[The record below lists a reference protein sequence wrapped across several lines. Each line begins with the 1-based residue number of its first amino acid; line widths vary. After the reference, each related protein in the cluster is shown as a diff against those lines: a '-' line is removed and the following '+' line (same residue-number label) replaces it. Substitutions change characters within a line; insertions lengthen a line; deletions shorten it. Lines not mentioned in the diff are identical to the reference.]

1 MFEDT
6 LECHGGILIIMN
18 KALAIFELM
27 RLDKP
32 IGIYLLLWPALL
44 ALVISTNGDFE
55 YADLLIVIAGSVL
68 VRSAGCVINDIWDK
82 DLDGGVERTKTRP
95 IPSKKLSISESWAVF
110 AILGVLSLML
120 LSLTNTNTMYVSIC
134 FGLMIVIYPLT
145 KRFFIGPQIFLGLTF
160 NPTIIVYA
168 MTNELNNPTMIFLY
182 LAIAAKTIAFDS
194 FYGLCDIDDD
204 KKLGINSTPL
214 WWGSKTLLIIAIL
227 QFTVIGLLLIVGSKA
242 GLSFAWYI
250 GIILLS
256 GFYFYQ
262 HKLASQKNFLLA
274 FKNNHWASLYLLM
287 LSGFCFL
294 II

>member
-1 MFEDT
+1 
-6 LECHGGILIIMN
+6 MN

-44 ALVISTNGDFE
+44 ALVISSNGDFE
-55 YADLLIVIAGSVL
+55 YADLLIVTIGSIL

-82 DLDGGVERTKTRP
+82 DLDGRVERTKTRP
-95 IPSKKLSISESWAVF
+95 IPSKKLSTSESWTVF
-110 AILGVLSLML
+110 SILGVLSLML
-120 LSLTNTNTMYVSIC
+120 LSLTNTNTIYVSIC

-168 MTNELNNPTMIFLY
+168 ITNELNNPTMIFLY
-182 LAIAAKTIAFDS
+182 FAIAAKTIAFDS
-194 FYGLCDIDDD
+194 FYGLCDIEDD

-214 WWGSKTLLIIAIL
+214 WWGSKTLSIIAIL
-227 QFTVIGLLLIVGSKA
+227 QFAVISLLLIVGLKA
-242 GLSFAWYI
+242 ELSSAWFI
-250 GIILLS
+250 GIILLG

-262 HKLASQKNFLLA
+262 HRLASQKKFLLA
-274 FKNNHWASLYLLM
+274 FKNNHWASLYLLI

>member
-1 MFEDT
+1 
-6 LECHGGILIIMN
+6 MN

-55 YADLLIVIAGSVL
+55 YADLLIVITGSIL

-82 DLDGGVERTKTRP
+82 DLDVGVERTKTRP
-95 IPSKKLSISESWAVF
+95 IPSKKLSTSESWTVF

-120 LSLTNTNTMYVSIC
+120 LSLTNTNTIYVSIC

-182 LAIAAKTIAFDS
+182 FAIAAKTIAFDS
-194 FYGLCDIDDD
+194 FYGLCDIEDD

-214 WWGSKTLLIIAIL
+214 WWGSKTLSIIAIL
-227 QFTVIGLLLIVGSKA
+227 QFAVISLLLIVGLKA
-242 GLSFAWYI
+242 ELSSAWYI
-250 GIILLS
+250 GIILLV

-262 HKLASQKNFLLA
+262 HRLASQKNFLLA
-274 FKNNHWASLYLLM
+274 FKNNNWASLYLLI

>member
-1 MFEDT
+1 
-6 LECHGGILIIMN
+6 MN
-18 KALAIFELM
+18 KMLAIFELM

-44 ALVISTNGDFE
+44 ALIISTKGNFE
-55 YADLLIVIAGSVL
+55 YVDLLIVIIGSIL
-68 VRSAGCVINDIWDK
+68 VRSTGCVINDIWDK
-82 DLDGGVERTKTRP
+82 DLDGGVERTKMRP

-110 AILGVLSLML
+110 AMLGVLSLML
-120 LSLTNTNTMYVSIC
+120 LSLTNTNTIFISIC
-134 FGLMIVIYPLT
+134 FGLMIVLYPLT

-168 MTNELNNPTMIFLY
+168 MTNELNNPTMLFLY
-182 LAIAAKTIAFDS
+182 FAIAAKTIAFDTY
-194 FYGLCDIDDD
+194 YGLCDLEDD

-214 WWGSKTLLIIAIL
+214 WWGTKTLLIIAIL
-227 QFTVIGLLLIVGSKA
+227 QIVVINLLFVVGYKA
-242 GLSFAWYI
+242 ELSSAWFI

-262 HKLASQKNFLLA
+262 YNLASQKKFLMA
-274 FKNNHWASLYLLM
+274 FKNNHWASLYLLA
-287 LSGFCFL
+287 LSVLCFV

>member
-1 MFEDT
+1 
-6 LECHGGILIIMN
+6 MN
-18 KALAIFELM
+18 KMLAIFELM

-44 ALVISTNGDFE
+44 ALVISTKGNFE
-55 YADLLIVIAGSVL
+55 YVDLLIVIIGSIL

-82 DLDGGVERTKTRP
+82 DLDGGVERTKMRP

-110 AILGVLSLML
+110 AMLGVLSLML
-120 LSLTNTNTMYVSIC
+120 LSLTNTNTIFISIC
-134 FGLMIVIYPLT
+134 FGLMIVLYPLT

-168 MTNELNNPTMIFLY
+168 MTNELNNPTMLFLY
-182 LAIAAKTIAFDS
+182 FAIAAKTIAFDTY
-194 FYGLCDIDDD
+194 YGLCDLEDD

-214 WWGSKTLLIIAIL
+214 WWGTKTLLIIAIL
-227 QFTVIGLLLIVGSKA
+227 QIVVINLLFVVGYKA
-242 GLSFAWYI
+242 ELSSAWFI

-262 HKLASQKNFLLA
+262 YNLASQKKFLMA
-274 FKNNHWASLYLLM
+274 FKNNHWASLYLLA
-287 LSGFCFL
+287 LSVLCFV

>member
-1 MFEDT
+1 
-6 LECHGGILIIMN
+6 MN

-55 YADLLIVIAGSVL
+55 YADLLIVIAGSIL

-182 LAIAAKTIAFDS
+182 FAIAAKTIAFDS

-227 QFTVIGLLLIVGSKA
+227 QFTVIGLLLIVGLKA

-274 FKNNHWASLYLLM
+274 FKNNHLASLYLLM

>member
-1 MFEDT
+1 
-6 LECHGGILIIMN
+6 MN
-18 KALAIFELM
+18 KMLAIFELM

-44 ALVISTNGDFE
+44 ALIISTKGNFE
-55 YADLLIVIAGSVL
+55 YVDLLIVIIGSIL

-82 DLDGGVERTKTRP
+82 DLDGGVERTKMRP

-110 AILGVLSLML
+110 AMLGVLSLML
-120 LSLTNTNTMYVSIC
+120 LSLTNTNTIFISIC
-134 FGLMIVIYPLT
+134 FGLMIVLYPLT

-168 MTNELNNPTMIFLY
+168 MTNELNNPTMLFLY
-182 LAIAAKTIAFDS
+182 FAIAAKTIAFDTY
-194 FYGLCDIDDD
+194 YGLCDLEDD

-214 WWGSKTLLIIAIL
+214 WWGTKTLLIIAIL
-227 QFTVIGLLLIVGSKA
+227 QIVVINLLFVVGYKA
-242 GLSFAWYI
+242 ELSSAWFI

-262 HKLASQKNFLLA
+262 YNLASQKKFLMA
-274 FKNNHWASLYLLM
+274 FKNNHWASLYLLA
-287 LSGFCFL
+287 LSVLCFV

>member
-1 MFEDT
+1 
-6 LECHGGILIIMN
+6 MN

-55 YADLLIVIAGSVL
+55 YADLLIVITGSIL

-82 DLDGGVERTKTRP
+82 DLDGRVERTKTRP
-95 IPSKKLSISESWAVF
+95 IPSKKLSTSESWTVF
-110 AILGVLSLML
+110 SILGVLSLML
-120 LSLTNTNTMYVSIC
+120 LSLTNTNTIYVSIC

-182 LAIAAKTIAFDS
+182 FAIAAKTIAFDS
-194 FYGLCDIDDD
+194 FYGLCDIEDD

-214 WWGSKTLLIIAIL
+214 WWGSKTLSIIAIL
-227 QFTVIGLLLIVGSKA
+227 QFAVISLLLIVGLKA
-242 GLSFAWYI
+242 ELSSAWFI
-250 GIILLS
+250 GIILLG

-262 HKLASQKNFLLA
+262 HRLASQKKFLLA
-274 FKNNHWASLYLLM
+274 FKNNHWASLYLLI

>member
-1 MFEDT
+1 
-6 LECHGGILIIMN
+6 MN
-18 KALAIFELM
+18 KALTIFELM

-44 ALVISTNGDFE
+44 ALVISTNGDFK
-55 YADLLIVIAGSVL
+55 YADLLIVITGSIL

-95 IPSKKLSISESWAVF
+95 IPSKKLSTSESWTVF

-120 LSLTNTNTMYVSIC
+120 LSLTNTNTIYVSIC

-182 LAIAAKTIAFDS
+182 FAIAAKTIAFDS
-194 FYGLCDIDDD
+194 FYGLCDIEDD

-214 WWGSKTLLIIAIL
+214 WWGSKTLSIIAIL
-227 QFTVIGLLLIVGSKA
+227 QFAVISLLLIVGLKA
-242 GLSFAWYI
+242 ELSSAWYI
-250 GIILLS
+250 GIILLG

-262 HKLASQKNFLLA
+262 HRLASQKNFLLA
-274 FKNNHWASLYLLM
+274 FKNNNWASLYLLI

>member
-1 MFEDT
+1 
-6 LECHGGILIIMN
+6 MN
-18 KALAIFELM
+18 KRIAIIELM

-44 ALVISTNGDFE
+44 ALVISTNGNFE
-55 YADLLIVIAGSVL
+55 YSHLLIVITGSIL
-68 VRSAGCVINDIWDK
+68 VRSTGCVINDIWDQ
-82 DLDGGVERTKTRP
+82 DLDGDVERTKTRP

-110 AILGVLSLML
+110 VALGVLSLML
-120 LSLTNTNTMYVSIC
+120 LSLTNTNTIFISIC
-134 FGLMIVIYPLT
+134 FGLMIILYPLT

-182 LAIAAKTIAFDS
+182 FAIAAKTIAFDS
-194 FYGLCDIDDD
+194 FYGLCDVEDD
-204 KKLGINSTPL
+204 KKLGIHSTPL
-214 WWGSKTLLIIAIL
+214 WWGSKTLLVIAIL
-227 QFTVIGLLLIVGSKA
+227 QFAVISLFLVVGLKA
-242 GLSFAWYI
+242 ELSFTWYI

-262 HKLASQKNFLLA
+262 HQLASQKNFLLA
-274 FKNNHWASLYLLM
+274 FKNNHWASLYLLI
-287 LSGFCFL
+287 LSVFCFL

>member
-1 MFEDT
+1 V
-6 LECHGGILIIMN
+6 N
-18 KALAIFELM
+18 KLVAIFELM

-44 ALVISTNGDFE
+44 ALVISTNGNFI
-55 YADLLIVIAGSVL
+55 YSHLLIIIIGSIL

-82 DLDGGVERTKTRP
+82 DLDGDVKRTKTRP
-95 IPSKKLSISESWAVF
+95 IPSKKLSIMESWAVF
-110 AILGVLSLML
+110 FALGVLSFFL
-120 LSLTNTNTMYVSIC
+120 LSLTNTNTIFISIC
-134 FGLMIVIYPLT
+134 FGLMIVLYPLT

-168 MTNELNNPTMIFLY
+168 MTNELNNPTMVFLY

-194 FYGLCDIDDD
+194 FYGLCDIEDD

-227 QFTVIGLLLIVGSKA
+227 QFTVISLFLIMGLKA
-242 GLSFAWYI
+242 ELSFAWYI
-250 GIILLS
+250 GILLLS

-262 HKLASQKNFLLA
+262 HQLAAQKNFLLA
-274 FKNNHWASLYLLM
+274 FKNNHWAYLYLLI
-287 LSGFCFL
+287 LSVFCFL

>member
-1 MFEDT
+1 
-6 LECHGGILIIMN
+6 MN
-18 KALAIFELM
+18 KIMAIIELM
-27 RLDKP
+27 RLNKP

-44 ALVISTNGDFE
+44 ALVISTNGNFE
-55 YADLLIVIAGSVL
+55 YSHLLIVITGSIL
-68 VRSAGCVINDIWDK
+68 VRSAGCVINDIWDQ

-110 AILGVLSLML
+110 VALGVFSLML
-120 LSLTNTNTMYVSIC
+120 LSLTNTNTIFISIC
-134 FGLMIVIYPLT
+134 FGLMIILYPLT

-182 LAIAAKTIAFDS
+182 FAIAAKTIAFDS
-194 FYGLCDIDDD
+194 FYGLCDVEDD
-204 KKLGINSTPL
+204 KKLGIHSTPL
-214 WWGSKTLLIIAIL
+214 WWGSKTLLVIAIL
-227 QFTVIGLLLIVGSKA
+227 QFAVISLFLIVGLKA
-242 GLSFAWYI
+242 ELSFAWYI

-262 HKLASQKNFLLA
+262 HQLASQKNFLLA
-274 FKNNHWASLYLLM
+274 FKNNHWASLYLLI
-287 LSGFCFL
+287 LSVFYFL

>member
-1 MFEDT
+1 
-6 LECHGGILIIMN
+6 MN

-55 YADLLIVIAGSVL
+55 YIDLLIVISGTIL

-95 IPSKKLSISESWAVF
+95 IPSKKLSISESWTVF

-120 LSLTNTNTMYVSIC
+120 LSLTNTNTIYVSIC

-182 LAIAAKTIAFDS
+182 FAIAAKTIAFDS

-227 QFTVIGLLLIVGSKA
+227 QFTVIGLLLIVGLKA
-242 GLSFAWYI
+242 GLSSAWYI

-262 HKLASQKNFLLA
+262 HGLASQKKFLLA
-274 FKNNHWASLYLLM
+274 FKNNHWAFLYLLT

>member
-1 MFEDT
+1 
-6 LECHGGILIIMN
+6 MN
-18 KALAIFELM
+18 KALTIFELM

-55 YADLLIVIAGSVL
+55 YADLLIVITGSIL

-82 DLDGGVERTKTRP
+82 DLDVGVERTKTRP
-95 IPSKKLSISESWAVF
+95 IPSKKLSTSESWTVF

-120 LSLTNTNTMYVSIC
+120 LSLTNTNTIYVSIC

-182 LAIAAKTIAFDS
+182 FAIAAKTIAFDS
-194 FYGLCDIDDD
+194 FYGLCDIEDD

-214 WWGSKTLLIIAIL
+214 WWGSKTLSIIAIL
-227 QFTVIGLLLIVGSKA
+227 QFAVISLLLIVGLKA
-242 GLSFAWYI
+242 ELSSTWYI
-250 GIILLS
+250 GIILLG

-262 HKLASQKNFLLA
+262 HRLASQKNFLLA
-274 FKNNHWASLYLLM
+274 FKNNNWASLYLLI

>member
-1 MFEDT
+1 
-6 LECHGGILIIMN
+6 MN
-18 KALAIFELM
+18 KIIAIIELM

-44 ALVISTNGDFE
+44 ALVISTNGNVE
-55 YADLLIVIAGSVL
+55 YSHLLIVITGSIL
-68 VRSAGCVINDIWDK
+68 VRSAGCVINDIWDQ
-82 DLDGGVERTKTRP
+82 DLDGDVERTKTRP

-110 AILGVLSLML
+110 VALGVLSLML
-120 LSLTNTNTMYVSIC
+120 LSLTNTNTIFISIC
-134 FGLMIVIYPLT
+134 FGLMIILYPLT

-182 LAIAAKTIAFDS
+182 FAIAAKTIAFDS
-194 FYGLCDIDDD
+194 FYGLCDIEDD
-204 KKLGINSTPL
+204 KKLGIHSTPL
-214 WWGSKTLLIIAIL
+214 WWGSKTLLVIAIL
-227 QFTVIGLLLIVGSKA
+227 QFTVISLFLIVGLKA
-242 GLSFAWYI
+242 EISFAWYI

-262 HKLASQKNFLLA
+262 HRLASQKKFLLA
-274 FKNNHWASLYLLM
+274 FKNNHWASFYLLI
-287 LSGFCFL
+287 LSVFCFL

>member
-1 MFEDT
+1 
-6 LECHGGILIIMN
+6 MN
-18 KALAIFELM
+18 KMLAIFELM

-44 ALVISTNGDFE
+44 ALIISTKGNFE
-55 YADLLIVIAGSVL
+55 YVDLLIVIIGSIL
-68 VRSAGCVINDIWDK
+68 VRSVGCVINDIWDK
-82 DLDGGVERTKTRP
+82 DLDGGVERTKMRP

-110 AILGVLSLML
+110 AMLGVLSLML
-120 LSLTNTNTMYVSIC
+120 LSLTNTNTIFISIC
-134 FGLMIVIYPLT
+134 FGLMIVLYPLT

-168 MTNELNNPTMIFLY
+168 MTNELNNPTMLFLY
-182 LAIAAKTIAFDS
+182 FAIAAKTIAFDTY
-194 FYGLCDIDDD
+194 YGLCDLEDD

-214 WWGSKTLLIIAIL
+214 WWGTKTLLIIAIL
-227 QFTVIGLLLIVGSKA
+227 QIVVINLLFVVGYKA
-242 GLSFAWYI
+242 ELSSAWFI

-262 HKLASQKNFLLA
+262 YNLASQKKFLMA
-274 FKNNHWASLYLLM
+274 FKNNHWASLYLLA
-287 LSGFCFL
+287 LSVLCFV

>member
-1 MFEDT
+1 
-6 LECHGGILIIMN
+6 MN

-44 ALVISTNGDFE
+44 ALVISSNGDFE
-55 YADLLIVIAGSVL
+55 YADLLIVITGSIL

-82 DLDGGVERTKTRP
+82 DLDGRVERTKTRP
-95 IPSKKLSISESWAVF
+95 MPSKKLSTSESWTVF
-110 AILGVLSLML
+110 SILGVLSLML
-120 LSLTNTNTMYVSIC
+120 LSLTNTNTIYVSIC

-182 LAIAAKTIAFDS
+182 FAIAAKTIAFDS

-227 QFTVIGLLLIVGSKA
+227 QFIVITLLIIVGLKA
-242 GLSFAWYI
+242 GLSFAWY
-250 GIILLS
+250 
-256 GFYFYQ
+256 
-262 HKLASQKNFLLA
+262 
-274 FKNNHWASLYLLM
+274 WYLNLPHYYR
-287 LSGFCFL
+287 
-294 II
+294 

>member
-1 MFEDT
+1 
-6 LECHGGILIIMN
+6 MN

-55 YADLLIVIAGSVL
+55 YADLLIVIAGSIL

-95 IPSKKLSISESWAVF
+95 IPSKKLSTPESWTVF
-110 AILGVLSLML
+110 AILGVLSLIL

-160 NPTIIVYA
+160 NPTIIIYA

-182 LAIAAKTIAFDS
+182 FAIAAKTIAFDS
-194 FYGLCDIDDD
+194 FYGC
-204 KKLGINSTPL
+204 
-214 WWGSKTLLIIAIL
+214 LLYTSDA
-227 QFTVIGLLLIVGSKA
+227 A
-242 GLSFAWYI
+242 DE
-250 GIILLS
+250 
-256 GFYFYQ
+256 
-262 HKLASQKNFLLA
+262 
-274 FKNNHWASLYLLM
+274 
-287 LSGFCFL
+287 
-294 II
+294 

>member
-1 MFEDT
+1 
-6 LECHGGILIIMN
+6 MN
-18 KALAIFELM
+18 KMLAIFELM

-44 ALVISTNGDFE
+44 ALIISTKGNFE
-55 YADLLIVIAGSVL
+55 YVDLLIVIIGSIL

-82 DLDGGVERTKTRP
+82 DLDGGVERTKMRP

-110 AILGVLSLML
+110 AMLGVLSLML
-120 LSLTNTNTMYVSIC
+120 LSLTNANTIFISIC
-134 FGLMIVIYPLT
+134 FGLMIVLYPLT

-168 MTNELNNPTMIFLY
+168 MTNELNNPTMLFLY
-182 LAIAAKTIAFDS
+182 FAIAAKTIAFDTY
-194 FYGLCDIDDD
+194 YGLCDLEDD

-214 WWGSKTLLIIAIL
+214 WWGTKTLLIIAIL
-227 QFTVIGLLLIVGSKA
+227 QIVVINLLFVVGFKA
-242 GLSFAWYI
+242 ELSSAWFI

-256 GFYFYQ
+256 SFYFYQ
-262 HKLASQKNFLLA
+262 YNLASQKKFLMA
-274 FKNNHWASLYLLM
+274 FKNNHWASLYLLA
-287 LSGFCFL
+287 LSVLCFV